1 MQEINMPPFAPVLME
16 STRALGYSAEA
27 AIADVLDNSI
37 SAGATRISLRFS
49 PFDEAYFSV
58 LDNGK
63 GMSSDELNTA
73 MRYGSV
79 SPLVVR
85 DDNDLGRFGLGL
97 KTASLSQC
105 RRLTVISKKARIISA
120 RQWDLDVVC
129 QKQDWILLSLDES
142 EYKCFPHIEEL
153 ESQESG
159 TLGKH

>member
-79 SPLVVR
+79 SPLVVTE
-85 DDNDLGRFGLGL
+85 L
-97 KTASLSQC
+97 ASRELAEIVTEKC
-105 RRLTVISKKARIISA
+105 RNMCLMLLNSK
-120 RQWDLDVVC
+120 V
-129 QKQDWILLSLDES
+129 
-142 EYKCFPHIEEL
+142 Y
-153 ESQESG
+153 
-159 TLGKH
+159 